1 MKKEEIN
8 HKILQI
14 MDSKI
19 SSIEKK
25 IFKNLIF
32 DCDLHIK
39 NRFEHTPVSYVL
51 TYNNIYHLQFDEKEI
66 QLLLEMCDINQKIS
80 INNTIIFTVLE
91 NYKNKNFQFS
101 SEYMMKLLDK
111 SDFNVFNKQGNT
123 LFARLWE
130 TVNYEKMFFLEKEK
144 MMEYFYQCSPKNQLE
159 TFIYIYRK
167 ANNPSFN
174 YFQEAIKDLKD
185 YCPEL
190 VKEFEKYKNQYIDQN
205 SIIYKNL
212 INFITKIDFKKE
224 LQKKLLKERKIETK
238 QLKL

>member
-1 MKKEEIN
+1 M
-8 HKILQI
+8 
-14 MDSKI
+14 
-19 SSIEKK
+19 
-25 IFKNLIF
+25 IF

-39 NRFEHTPVSYVL
+39 NRFGHTPVSYVL

-66 QLLLEMCDINQKIS
+66 QLLLEKCDINQKVS
-80 INNTIIFTVLE
+80 IDNTIIFTLLE
-91 NYKNKNFQFS
+91 QYKNKNFHFS

-144 MMEYFYQCSPKNQLE
+144 MMEYFYQCFPKNQLE
-159 TFIYIYRK
+159 TFIYIYGK

-190 VKEFEKYKNQYIDQN
+190 VKEFEKYKNQHIFQN
-205 SIIYKNL
+205 SMEYKNL
-212 INFITKIDFKKE
+212 LSLIIKIDLKQILQKE
-224 LQKKLLKERKIETK
+224 LVGGTKIETK
-238 QLKL
+238 QLKI